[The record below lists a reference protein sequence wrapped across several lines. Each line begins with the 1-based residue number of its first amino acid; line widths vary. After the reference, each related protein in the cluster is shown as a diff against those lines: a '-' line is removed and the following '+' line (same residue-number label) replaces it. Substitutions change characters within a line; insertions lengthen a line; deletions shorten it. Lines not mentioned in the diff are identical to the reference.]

1 MKINVLPLLRLIVW
15 MALLL
20 EWLAAPA
27 PVYALT
33 YTVNTTSDAD
43 DGACN
48 ATHCSLREAINAANA
63 NPGPDTINFNIPGAG
78 ARVISASP
86 MPALTD
92 AGTTVNGTSQPG
104 YAGAPIVE
112 VTGAGAESAP
122 GFRVYAADTTIRG
135 LSITEWSPGG
145 IIVEGAAVTNVV
157 IEDNYIGLRT
167 DGTTP
172 LANASIGGVGVF
184 GGATGTQIR
193 DNVISAN
200 VGQGI
205 YLAETCPGFCI
216 APPASPSGTI
226 IENNKIGTN
235 AGGTA
240 ALGNDGNGIKVQ
252 AATDTTI
259 LNNLVS
265 ANAVVGVMVQD
276 ATNVTLRGNKIGTDV
291 SGTIALGT
299 TPVVAGTGISVFGSS
314 TGVLIGGTGPG
325 DGNLVS
331 GNYGRGIDLGAPDV
345 EVVAN
350 FIGTNAAGTASLPNG
365 AGGGLVYGIWAAGGS
380 NNSLIENNVI
390 CQGILVAGYG
400 SGPVLGTVIQA
411 NRIGTNMDG
420 TASICDGSIILADG
434 TEGAQVLENV
444 ISSSS
449 AVGVQIEFNSAY
461 NVLRGNFI
469 GTDATGTT
477 VVGNQ
482 INGVAVSGALAIGN
496 IVGGPGPGD
505 GNLISGNGNGI
516 SVSGDASGTVIQ
528 GNKIG
533 TDLSGSVA
541 LGNTIGISVGPSS
554 GTVIGGSAPGE
565 GNLIS
570 GNEGTGI
577 SLLSGGTLV
586 VGNTLGLAADGSA
599 LGNGAYGID
608 VAGDGNTIGGPGL
621 TDGNIVSSNA
631 LGGVHLSS
639 ANGNTVTGNL
649 IGLDA
654 LGNPRGNGD
663 PAVSIGAGIGLFGD
677 GNVAS
682 LNTIAYSGYAG
693 VAIQGSDNTVSG
705 NKIHD
710 NHAAGVSVL
719 LGTANTISQNS
730 IHDNGALGIDLVAL
744 PAAPGGVTL
753 NDPGDGDS
761 GPNGLLNFPEFTA
774 GTTAAAGTACPGCTV
789 EVFVAAMDPS
799 GYGEGKTFITAVTAD
814 ATGHF
819 LAPLGSTFICARIT
833 ATATDEAG
841 NTSEFS
847 KAVLRRGCIILPP
860 LPPWVRGGPLIQNI
874 SASPNAIFASVP
886 KGCEPTASQ
895 ISAVISDPSGVESA
909 MVVFT
914 GGSEGKVPMSRASG
928 NRWHAQLGPF
938 ETPGEIDWQIRATD
952 SLGNRS
958 ETSVF
963 MLTVNACIP

>member
-1 MKINVLPLLRLIVW
+1 MY
-15 MALLL
+15 
-20 EWLAAPA
+20 PA
-27 PVYALT
+27 RCERQWSA
-33 YTVNTTSDAD
+33 SDAN

-92 AGTTVNGTSQPG
+92 AGTTINGTSQPG

-112 VTGAGAESAP
+112 VTGAGPESAP
-122 GFRVYAADTTIRG
+122 GFRVYAADVTIRG

-184 GGATGTQIR
+184 GGAAGTQIR

-205 YLAETCPGFCI
+205 NLAETCPLFCI

-226 IENNKIGTN
+226 VENNKIGTDA
-235 AGGTA
+235 AGSA
-240 ALGNDGNGIKVQ
+240 ALGNDGNGIKIQ

-259 LNNLVS
+259 LNNLIS
-265 ANAVVGVMVQD
+265 ANTVVGVMVQD

-299 TPVVAGTGISVFGSS
+299 LPVVAGTGISVFGSS

-345 EVVAN
+345 EVTAN

-400 SGPVLGTVIQA
+400 TGPVLGTVIQA
-411 NRIGTNMDG
+411 NRMGTNVDG
-420 TASICDGSIILADG
+420 TASICEGSIILADG
-434 TEGAQVLENV
+434 TEGAQILENV

-461 NVLRGNFI
+461 NILRGNFI

-477 VVGNQ
+477 VVGNH

-496 IVGGPGPGD
+496 IIGGPGPDD

-554 GTVIGGSAPGE
+554 GTIIGGSVPGE

-570 GNEGTGI
+570 GNEDAGI
-577 SLLSGGTLV
+577 SLLSDGTLV
-586 VGNTLGLAADGSA
+586 IGNTIGLASDESA
-599 LGNGAYGID
+599 LGNGSYGIHISGD
-608 VAGDGNTIGGPGL
+608 GNIVGGSGLGEANIISGNAMGGVNLAAGTGNLLIGNTIGE
-621 TDGNIVSSNA
+621 DSS
-631 LGGVHLSS
+631 
-639 ANGNTVTGNL
+639 
-649 IGLDA
+649 
-654 LGNPRGNGD
+654 GNPRGNGD
-663 PAVSIGAGIGLFGD
+663 PATSTGPGIGLFAN
-677 GNVAS
+677 GNQAA
-682 LNTIAYSGYAG
+682 LNIIANSGYAG
-693 VAIQGSDNTVSG
+693 VAVQGDDNIISG

-710 NHAAGVSVL
+710 NHAAGISVL
-719 LGTANTISQNS
+719 LGTGNTISQNS
-730 IHDNGALGIDLVAL
+730 A
-744 PAAPGGVTL
+744 
-753 NDPGDGDS
+753 
-761 GPNGLLNFPEFTA
+761 
-774 GTTAAAGTACPGCTV
+774 
-789 EVFVAAMDPS
+789 
-799 GYGEGKTFITAVTAD
+799 
-814 ATGHF
+814 
-819 LAPLGSTFICARIT
+819 
-833 ATATDEAG
+833 
-841 NTSEFS
+841 
-847 KAVLRRGCIILPP
+847 
-860 LPPWVRGGPLIQNI
+860 
-874 SASPNAIFASVP
+874 
-886 KGCEPTASQ
+886 
-895 ISAVISDPSGVESA
+895 
-909 MVVFT
+909 
-914 GGSEGKVPMSRASG
+914 
-928 NRWHAQLGPF
+928 
-938 ETPGEIDWQIRATD
+938 
-952 SLGNRS
+952 
-958 ETSVF
+958 
-963 MLTVNACIP
+963 